1 MTSLPKAS
9 ESMRERNRIGCVI
22 RVNNRKTLG
31 KSIMTRN
38 IEIKLLW
45 LLLLQ

>member
-31 KSIMTRN
+31 QSIMIRN